1 MGWGPPPHPMD
12 LMKYCHIIIYWKW
25 GGRQICTFVGGRG
38 GGGGCGWANHCYSNF
53 AWRVFPVYV
62 PITLFYQ
69 FHGVGKGCGGE
80 ADLFIFVIC
89 TCVGGR
95 GGGVGCGWPKQLFK
109 LFVMKNIFSKCL
121 LYIKLFHQIHG
132 VGGGE
137 EDLFILVILICTF
150 GGWRGGGGGVGWDE
164 EYCHYMIILQ
174 CFIKFIYSLWRG
186 LTMCTVVSQFM
197 VSKLILNFFQFV
209 ENPYSQ
215 NRWLRMAPSRELC
228 SRRTLVR
235 RIQQKLNQVVE
246 IVKRYGLFNDK

>member
-1 MGWGPPPHPMD
+1 
-12 LMKYCHIIIYWKW
+12 
-25 GGRQICTFVGGRG
+25 
-38 GGGGCGWANHCYSNF
+38 
-53 AWRVFPVYV
+53 
-62 PITLFYQ
+62 
-69 FHGVGKGCGGE
+69 
-80 ADLFIFVIC
+80 
-89 TCVGGR
+89 
-95 GGGVGCGWPKQLFK
+95 
-109 LFVMKNIFSKCL
+109 MKNIFSKCL

-132 VGGGE
+132 VGGGGE

-150 GGWRGGGGGVGWDE
+150 GGWRGGGGVGVGWDE

-197 VSKLILNFFQFV
+197 VSKLILNFFQFA

>member
-1 MGWGPPPHPMD
+1 
-12 LMKYCHIIIYWKW
+12 
-25 GGRQICTFVGGRG
+25 
-38 GGGGCGWANHCYSNF
+38 
-53 AWRVFPVYV
+53 
-62 PITLFYQ
+62 
-69 FHGVGKGCGGE
+69 
-80 ADLFIFVIC
+80 
-89 TCVGGR
+89 
-95 GGGVGCGWPKQLFK
+95 
-109 LFVMKNIFSKCL
+109 MKNIFSKCL

-132 VGGGE
+132 VGGG
-137 EDLFILVILICTF
+137 
-150 GGWRGGGGGVGWDE
+150 GGRSVYSRHTHLYIWGLAGGGGGGGVGWDE

-197 VSKLILNFFQFV
+197 VSKLILNFFQFA

>member
-1 MGWGPPPHPMD
+1 MGWG
-12 LMKYCHIIIYWKW
+12 
-25 GGRQICTFVGGRG
+25 
-38 GGGGCGWANHCYSNF
+38 
-53 AWRVFPVYV
+53 
-62 PITLFYQ
+62 
-69 FHGVGKGCGGE
+69 
-80 ADLFIFVIC
+80 
-89 TCVGGR
+89 
-95 GGGVGCGWPKQLFK
+95 
-109 LFVMKNIFSKCL
+109 
-121 LYIKLFHQIHG
+121 
-132 VGGGE
+132 GGGE

-150 GGWRGGGGGVGWDE
+150 GGWRGGGGVGVGWDE

-174 CFIKFIYSLWRG
+174 FIYSFWRG

-197 VSKLILNFFQFV
+197 VSKLILNFFQFA

>member
-1 MGWGPPPHPMD
+1 MGW
-12 LMKYCHIIIYWKW
+12 
-25 GGRQICTFVGGRG
+25 
-38 GGGGCGWANHCYSNF
+38 
-53 AWRVFPVYV
+53 
-62 PITLFYQ
+62 
-69 FHGVGKGCGGE
+69 
-80 ADLFIFVIC
+80 
-89 TCVGGR
+89 
-95 GGGVGCGWPKQLFK
+95 
-109 LFVMKNIFSKCL
+109 
-121 LYIKLFHQIHG
+121 
-132 VGGGE
+132 GGGE

-150 GGWRGGGGGVGWDE
+150 GGWRGGGGWGGMGWEASLHE
-164 EYCHYMIILQ
+164 EYFHYMIILQ

-197 VSKLILNFFQFV
+197 VSKLILNFFQFA

>member
-1 MGWGPPPHPMD
+1 
-12 LMKYCHIIIYWKW
+12 
-25 GGRQICTFVGGRG
+25 
-38 GGGGCGWANHCYSNF
+38 
-53 AWRVFPVYV
+53 
-62 PITLFYQ
+62 
-69 FHGVGKGCGGE
+69 
-80 ADLFIFVIC
+80 
-89 TCVGGR
+89 
-95 GGGVGCGWPKQLFK
+95 
-109 LFVMKNIFSKCL
+109 MKNIFSKCL

-132 VGGGE
+132 VGGGGRSVYSRHTH
-137 EDLFILVILICTF
+137 LYIWGLA
-150 GGWRGGGGGVGWDE
+150 GGGGVGWDE

-197 VSKLILNFFQFV
+197 VSKLILNFFQFA

>member
-1 MGWGPPPHPMD
+1 MGW
-12 LMKYCHIIIYWKW
+12 
-25 GGRQICTFVGGRG
+25 G
-38 GGGGCGWANHCYSNF
+38 GGGGRSVYSRHTHLYIWGL
-53 AWRVFPVYV
+53 A
-62 PITLFYQ
+62 
-69 FHGVGKGCGGE
+69 G
-80 ADLFIFVIC
+80 
-89 TCVGGR
+89 
-95 GGGVGCGWPKQLFK
+95 GGGV
-109 LFVMKNIFSKCL
+109 
-121 LYIKLFHQIHG
+121 
-132 VGGGE
+132 
-137 EDLFILVILICTF
+137 
-150 GGWRGGGGGVGWDE
+150 GVGWDE

-197 VSKLILNFFQFV
+197 VSKLILNFFQFA

>member
-1 MGWGPPPHPMD
+1 
-12 LMKYCHIIIYWKW
+12 
-25 GGRQICTFVGGRG
+25 
-38 GGGGCGWANHCYSNF
+38 
-53 AWRVFPVYV
+53 
-62 PITLFYQ
+62 
-69 FHGVGKGCGGE
+69 
-80 ADLFIFVIC
+80 
-89 TCVGGR
+89 
-95 GGGVGCGWPKQLFK
+95 
-109 LFVMKNIFSKCL
+109 MKNIFSKCL

-197 VSKLILNFFQFV
+197 VSKLILNFFQFA

>member
-1 MGWGPPPHPMD
+1 MGW
-12 LMKYCHIIIYWKW
+12 
-25 GGRQICTFVGGRG
+25 
-38 GGGGCGWANHCYSNF
+38 
-53 AWRVFPVYV
+53 
-62 PITLFYQ
+62 
-69 FHGVGKGCGGE
+69 
-80 ADLFIFVIC
+80 
-89 TCVGGR
+89 
-95 GGGVGCGWPKQLFK
+95 
-109 LFVMKNIFSKCL
+109 
-121 LYIKLFHQIHG
+121 
-132 VGGGE
+132 GGGE

-150 GGWRGGGGGVGWDE
+150 GGWRGGGVGVGWDE

>member
-1 MGWGPPPHPMD
+1 
-12 LMKYCHIIIYWKW
+12 
-25 GGRQICTFVGGRG
+25 
-38 GGGGCGWANHCYSNF
+38 
-53 AWRVFPVYV
+53 
-62 PITLFYQ
+62 
-69 FHGVGKGCGGE
+69 
-80 ADLFIFVIC
+80 
-89 TCVGGR
+89 
-95 GGGVGCGWPKQLFK
+95 
-109 LFVMKNIFSKCL
+109 MKNIFSKCL

-132 VGGGE
+132 VGGGRKIC
-137 EDLFILVILICTF
+137 LFSSYSSVHLGV
-150 GGWRGGGGGVGWDE
+150 GGGGGGGVGWDE